1 MCQYFAYAFC
11 RTCSTKKVYIHRTK
25 SYLFA
30 SLWSSSWNCSGW
42 WQVCVNCFMWL
53 CRNTVHISNT
63 TVDRH
68 RADKT
73 RVSVIRIL
81 KWRKTYISGITIV
94 SVMYVASWI
103 MYSSIAWGSF
113 LSKTKLK
120 QIKIHWTRNIQMLQT
135 AVILSCKDHMSII
148 FCTSTT
154 KFAQYFLVL

>member
-1 MCQYFAYAFC
+1 MKYKYGNYELLFYINWQIKEDNMVMERNKYTNVNLSEQMLIILERTLLIKLQMCDCSGWAYC
-11 RTCSTKKVYIHRTK
+11 RIYSTQVYVHRTK

-42 WQVCVNCFMWL
+42 WQVCVNCFTWL

-81 KWRKTYISGITIV
+81 KWRNTYINGINTV
-94 SVMYVASWI
+94 PVTHNA
-103 MYSSIAWGSF
+103 
-113 LSKTKLK
+113 
-120 QIKIHWTRNIQMLQT
+120 
-135 AVILSCKDHMSII
+135 
-148 FCTSTT
+148 
-154 KFAQYFLVL
+154 